1 MQLLRVPLWLLL
13 MIFNINALISRALA
27 AATIFGAVS
36 TSIMNAISFSLCAT
50 VVGEY
55 EQHSSLQFE
64 LCVFFKVYSLALVT
78 QYKCDCHRSAM
89 RQNTDLSQ

>member
-1 MQLLRVPLWLLL
+1 

-64 LCVFFKVYSLALVT
+64 LCVFKVYSLALVT